1 VTLPAGAARVRRC
14 GSFGLPAAAERRLLI
29 VSFVALVR
37 VSGSGRGGGAA
48 AAQVRSSTS
57 VAAAASRAA
66 PSAIRVICQP
76 AMPLAVTTPDGRRDR
91 RDPGGSV

>member
-14 GSFGLPAAAERRLLI
+14 GSFGLPAAAEGRLLI

-37 VSGSGRGGGAA
+37 VSGSGRGGAA

-57 VAAAASRAA
+57 VVAAASRAA